1 LKKTLSILT
10 LFLLLSSTGNS
21 ITLKE
26 AEELS
31 VKNYPEIKKLE
42 LLRESSFKEAE
53 AVRRERLGTVNLLST
68 YTTYN
73 KNFILTPMDHMMNP
87 KTPPPFDSQKF
98 IYGISYTAP
107 IYLGGTISRREE
119 ISKLKSELF
128 KNLKDATA
136 WQIRFNVDSFYLTYL
151 KLEKIKGA
159 LKKYRDSLKKL
170 YSDVSYGVKLG
181 KFAKVDLLKVEYSLK
196 DVESRISEVEEN
208 QKTIKT
214 VLETFIGRKISKIE
228 PYRFEYSPKNFELTD
243 LYSEALKRNSLIK
256 SKERNVKISEK
267 TKKLTASKYGLNFL
281 ISGTYTRNYGFDSG
295 ENIGVGSLSFEV
307 RYPIFEWGR
316 KRREVLSKE
325 LEKLSKEKEL
335 KSTELEIK
343 RELSKAIGRI
353 KSIQSDIEAYRK
365 KLDYAKEVERIER
378 LKYKSG
384 KGDMDHLLLAESHLY
399 MTEAELSGAYYDWE
413 IEKRRI
419 ETILEVEDEEL

>member
-42 LLRESSFKEAE
+42 LLRESSLKEAE

-73 KNFILTPMDHMMNP
+73 KNFILTPMYHMMNP
-87 KTPPPFDSQKF
+87 KNPPPFDSQKF

-243 LYSEALKRNSLIK
+243 LYLSLIH
-256 SKERNVKISEK
+256 I
-267 TKKLTASKYGLNFL
+267 
-281 ISGTYTRNYGFDSG
+281 
-295 ENIGVGSLSFEV
+295 
-307 RYPIFEWGR
+307 
-316 KRREVLSKE
+316 
-325 LEKLSKEKEL
+325 
-335 KSTELEIK
+335 
-343 RELSKAIGRI
+343 
-353 KSIQSDIEAYRK
+353 
-365 KLDYAKEVERIER
+365 
-378 LKYKSG
+378 
-384 KGDMDHLLLAESHLY
+384 
-399 MTEAELSGAYYDWE
+399 
-413 IEKRRI
+413 
-419 ETILEVEDEEL
+419 

>member
-1 LKKTLSILT
+1 MKKTLSMLT

-42 LLRESSFKEAE
+42 LLRESFLKETE
-53 AVRRERLGTVNLLST
+53 VVRRERLGTVNLLSI

-73 KNFILTPMDHMMNP
+73 KNFILTPMYHMMNP
-87 KTPPPFDSQKF
+87 KNPPPFDSQKF

-128 KNLKDATA
+128 KNLKDAKA

-159 LKKYRDSLKKL
+159 LKKYRDNLKKL

-214 VLETFIGRKISKIE
+214 VLETFIGKKINRIE

-267 TKKLTASKYGLNFL
+267 AKELTASKYDLNFL

-325 LEKLSKEKEL
+325 LERLSKEKEL
-335 KSTELEIK
+335 KSTELEIR
-343 RELSKAIGRI
+343 RELSKTIGRI

-413 IEKRRI
+413 IEKKRI